1 MLKPRRRLVA
11 VGAALLLVV
20 AGALVWVLTTRG
32 DDEEAGRLATALAMA
47 PEPSARIGWTDW
59 AGVREELHADLSAAS
74 QTTEVQAFL
83 DAGFDADLTSTSA
96 LVESAPVL
104 QERYGFS
111 PATVDWE
118 LFAQST
124 EGAVLIVGLPGSM
137 DLDGLE
143 DRIEEVGYQR
153 PSEDDGI
160 WIGGH
165 DLLPQ
170 LGTVTQELAFITID
184 RERRVLA
191 ASDESE
197 SVETWRDEQRGLD
210 LDDALSG
217 VVGEMPDDTL
227 STAIYRGDYACTALA
242 MTEAPDADR
251 TRAADLI
258 DAAGEVS
265 PLRAYAIATLPGADV
280 RVAMA
285 FASEEQARTNADTR
299 AVLASG
305 PAPGQGGSF
314 PDRFD
319 LGEVTADG
327 EIVTMEL
334 EPVPGNYVMSDMASG
349 PVLFATC

>member
-11 VGAALLLVV
+11 LGVVLLLVA
-20 AGALVWVLTTRG
+20 AGALAWVLATR

-59 AGVREELHADLSAAS
+59 AGVREELDVDLSAAS
-74 QTTEVQAFL
+74 QIAEVQSFL
-83 DAGFDADLTSTSA
+83 DAGFDADLISTSA
-96 LVESAPVL
+96 LVQSAPVL
-104 QERYGFS
+104 QERFGFS

-124 EGAVLIVGLPGSM
+124 EGALLILGLPDSL
-137 DLDGLE
+137 DLDQLE
-143 DRIEEVGYQR
+143 DKIEEVGYQR
-153 PSEDDGI
+153 PSEDDGS

-191 ASDESE
+191 ASDESA
-197 SVETWRDEQRGLD
+197 SVETWRGEQRGLD
-210 LDDALSG
+210 RDDALSG
-217 VVGEMPDDTL
+217 VAEEMDDDAL
-227 STAIYRGDYACTALA
+227 SAAIYDGDYACTSLA
-242 MTEAPDADR
+242 MTEAPDSDR

-265 PLRAYAIATLPGADV
+265 PLRAYAIATLPGGDV

-285 FASEEQARTNADTR
+285 FESEEQARTNADTR

-319 LGEVTADG
+319 LGEVAADG
-327 EIVTMEL
+327 KIVTMEL
-334 EPVPGNYVMSDMASG
+334 EPLPGNYVMSDMASG